1 MKNIIS
7 RILFIAGIV
16 VIILGFIVSLLFTQ
30 HEFVTEFGNIFS
42 SFTLSFLLIHV
53 VIGIVLI
60 GLSEIIKLLQVLVN
74 HHVEN
79 EAIVNSPNKKP
90 SVRNVNYEKGVPA
103 SIKKEI
109 IDFYADQLIKI
120 DDIHVTTIAD
130 VYVVN
135 RGNEKDL
142 IELGGFHPTIISKG
156 RINKNSALREL
167 LE

>member
-16 VIILGFIVSLLFTQ
+16 VIVLGFIVSLLFNQ
-30 HEFVTEFGNIFS
+30 QEIANEFGPIFT
-42 SFTLSFLLIHV
+42 SFTLSFLLSQV
-53 VIGIVLI
+53 VIGMVLI
-60 GLSEIIKLLQVLVN
+60 GLSEIIKLLQVIVN
-74 HHVEN
+74 HQLGN
-79 EAIVNSPNKKP
+79 EMIVNPPNKEP
-90 SVRNVNYEKGVPA
+90 SIHKVNYEKGVPTL
-103 SIKKEI
+103 IKKEI

-130 VYVVN
+130 VYLVN

-142 IELGGFHPTIISKG
+142 IELGGFRPTIISKG

>member
-1 MKNIIS
+1 M
-7 RILFIAGIV
+7 
-16 VIILGFIVSLLFTQ
+16 FTQ
-30 HEFVTEFGNIFS
+30 KEIANEFGNIFT
-42 SFTLSFLLIHV
+42 SFTLSFLLTHV

-60 GLSEIIKLLQVLVN
+60 GLSEIIKLLQVIVN
-74 HHVEN
+74 HHLEN
-79 EAIVNSPNKKP
+79 EAFVNSPNKEP
-90 SVRNVNYEKGVPA
+90 SIHKVNYEKGVPA

-130 VYVVN
+130 VYVVK

-142 IELGGFHPTIISKG
+142 IELGGFRPTIISKG
-156 RINKNSALREL
+156 HINKNSALQKL